1 MKLYEIFLT
10 LHGESSFAGVPTT
23 LVRLGECNLRCHY
36 CDTKYAYQYKFIKSV
51 DEIVE
56 QIKENAP
63 IKNVLITGGEP
74 LLQKKEV
81 IDLSKKLLKQNYE
94 VLLETNGSFSIQGLP
109 RKTHIILDLKTPSSG
124 ECEKN
129 NYQNLNFLSKN
140 DELKFIIGDENDYK
154 WSKAILE
161 KYRIKVGEVLFSS
174 VYGKLDSK
182 ILAQWIL
189 RDKLTVRLQMQIHK
203 ILNIK

>member
-36 CDTKYAYQYKFIKSV
+36 CDTKYAYQYKFIKTV
-51 DEIVE
+51 DEIIE
-56 QIKENAP
+56 QIQKNAP

-81 IDLSKKLLKQNYE
+81 IDLSKKLLKQNYK
-94 VLLETNGSFSIQGLP
+94 VLIETNGSFSIQGLP
-109 RKTHIILDLKTPSSG
+109 RKTHIILDLKTSSSG
-124 ECEKN
+124 ECDKN
-129 NYQNLNFLSKN
+129 NYQNLKFLSKN
-140 DELKFIIGDENDYK
+140 DELKFVIGDKNDYK
-154 WSKAILE
+154 WVKAILE
-161 KYRIKVGEVLFSS
+161 KYRIKAGEVLLSS

-189 RDKLTVRLQMQIHK
+189 RDKLKVRLQMQIHK

>member
-36 CDTKYAYQYKFIKSV
+36 CDTKYAYQYKFIKTV
-51 DEIVE
+51 DEIIE
-56 QIKENAP
+56 QIQKNAP

-81 IDLSKKLLKQNYE
+81 IDLSKKLLKQNYTIFI
-94 VLLETNGSFSIQGLP
+94 ETNGSFSIQGLP

-124 ECEKN
+124 ECDKN
-129 NYQNLNFLSKN
+129 NYQNLKFLSKN
-140 DELKFIIGDENDYK
+140 DELKFVIGDKNDYT
-154 WSKAILE
+154 WVKAILE
-161 KYRIKVGEVLFSS
+161 KYRIKAGEVLLSS

-189 RDKLTVRLQMQIHK
+189 RDKLKVRLQMQIHK